1 MSVSVLRIEWSTGMV
16 GEDGV
21 SVGGLG
27 LLREEE
33 NRTSRE
39 YLVHIGMVG
48 SHRVCIVILFGVWG
62 PRLETFIFTSLRKP
76 LNLSKTQFLY
86 TRIFGRFIAESCS
99 ALSPLPVQNKHSTIT
114 ASK

>member
-1 MSVSVLRIEWSTGMV
+1 MV

-27 LLREEE
+27 MLREEE

-39 YLVHIGMVG
+39 YLVHIGMTG
-48 SHRVCIVILFGVWG
+48 SHRVCRVIFFGVWE
-62 PRLETFIFTSLRKP
+62 PRLETFIFTILRKP
-76 LNLSKTQFLY
+76 LNFSKTRFLH

-99 ALSPLPVQNKHSTIT
+99 ALSPVPVQNKHSTI
-114 ASK
+114 SYCQQVIISWWHCY